1 MALIETAAENLLNPL
16 VNLWNSFVSI
26 FPGLIAAIFI
36 LIIGYLLALIIGHVV
51 KVVIQRAGIDKAILK
66 FKLPPTIGKIKV
78 SSVLGQITK
87 WYIFIIFIQ
96 AAADTVNLGTLSVLL
111 AQFALWLPQL
121 IVAVLAVFLGL
132 FLAHYLSNLIE
143 RESQM
148 KGIKYISNLF
158 KVMIMFIAVVIA
170 LEQIGVEVSILQNTF
185 LVIIGSIGIGFAL
198 AIGLAFGLGLKD
210 KAAGMYE
217 SIKKN
222 F

>member
-16 VNLWNSFVSI
+16 ITLWNSFVSI

-36 LIIGYLLALIIGHVV
+36 LIIGYLLALIISHVV
-51 KVVIQRAGIDKAILK
+51 KIVLQRIGVDKALLK
-66 FKLPPTIGKIKV
+66 LKLPQAMGKIKV
-78 SSVLGQITK
+78 SSVLGLITK

-111 AQFALWLPQL
+111 TQFALWLPQL
-121 IVAVLAVFLGL
+121 IVAVLAVLLGL
-132 FLAHYLSNLIE
+132 FLAHYVSNLIE

-148 KGIKYISNLF
+148 KGIKYISTLF
-158 KVMIMFIAVVIA
+158 RVMIMFVAIVIA
-170 LEQIGVEVSILQNTF
+170 LQQIGVEVSILQNTF
-185 LVIIGSIGIGFAL
+185 LVVLGSIGIGFAL

-210 KAAGMYE
+210 KAGDMYE